1 MLLNSQE
8 VTEEIKMGIKKY
20 LETNES
26 KKTNKKKDN
35 TKSLGCSKCNAK
47 REFYMNMS
55 LSQETREAAS

>member
-26 KKTNKKKDN
+26 KKKQTKKKTIQNLQDAV
-35 TKSLGCSKCNAK
+35 NAMLK
-47 REFYMNMS
+47 GNFI
-55 LSQETREAAS
+55 

>member
-26 KKTNKKKDN
+26 KKNKQKKRQY
-35 TKSLGCSKCNAK
+35 KIF
-47 REFYMNMS
+47 RM
-55 LSQETREAAS
+55 Q